1 MLLNTGGKMD
11 RYPFQQQWTLPN
23 PGSLSLLCQSAV
35 IYSSGKPFSLV
46 RFCLCGAGTGCIS
59 PAPASQTLLVGPRL
73 PTASLRELYCSSS
86 TATLTD
92 ILALFSSLLVQQVTL
107 CERTKCV
114 LKAAWG
120 EGEGGGGDTTPK
132 RKGRELRKCGEM
144 HVVFQSKRALALIW
158 NSHHIPRHFLHFF
171 LEALTFLEQLSHPQ
185 QSTIYHSRNA
195 KQRP

>member
-11 RYPFQQQWTLPN
+11 RYPFQQQWTWPN

-120 EGEGGGGDTTPK
+120 EGEGGGGRHDPK
-132 RKGRELRKCGEM
+132 EKRQRAKEVWWNACSVSEQESSCTHLKLPSYSTAFLAFFSRSFDFSGAAFPSAAIHNLPLKKC
-144 HVVFQSKRALALIW
+144 
-158 NSHHIPRHFLHFF
+158 
-171 LEALTFLEQLSHPQ
+171 
-185 QSTIYHSRNA
+185 
-195 KQRP
+195 